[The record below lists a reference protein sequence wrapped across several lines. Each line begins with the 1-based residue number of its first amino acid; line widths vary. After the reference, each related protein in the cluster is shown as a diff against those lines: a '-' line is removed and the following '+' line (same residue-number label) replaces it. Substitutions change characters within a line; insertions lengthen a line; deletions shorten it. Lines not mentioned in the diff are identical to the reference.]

1 MDAGRSLATDIEKI
15 LFGMTVGSCQNLSL
29 NPPTQYICQEN
40 IFAKGWRPKEKTSE
54 LKAKSWQKLRAKN
67 FGFGR
72 KLCKSY
78 QTYAICRDIKIC
90 CNLRNFRKT
99 LGKRSTFGLIFSRQ
113 MRHYARNRKFA
124 NLIQYNMQIYHVVV
138 HFLPKKHCFWPKKAL
153 FLPKNIQK
161 VRISRQIV
169 ISRQS
174 RWVQTFRRRPFVPSH
189 NFCHPVTWYIL
200 HFILNQIC
208 KFAFVAKIATNTRMT
223 SMCC

>member
-138 HFLPKKHCFWPKKAL
+138 HFLPKKHCFWPKKSTFFAKKYPKSAYIETNRNIATKSPSPNFSAEAL
-153 FLPKNIQK
+153 RTFAQLLPPCYM
-161 VRISRQIV
+161 V
-169 ISRQS
+169 
-174 RWVQTFRRRPFVPSH
+174 
-189 NFCHPVTWYIL
+189 YIAFYTESNL
-200 HFILNQIC
+200 QIC
-208 KFAFVAKIATNTRMT
+208 ICRENSNKYAHD
-223 SMCC
+223 